1 MTTDLRLPRT
11 KRASVAT
18 PTEGAVK
25 IVQRVLSPQNAG
37 AVYVLVAI
45 CIVFSFW
52 APSTFPEFITVKQIF
67 NGNAINLLAALG
79 LILPLS
85 CGVFDLSQAYTMS
98 LTGVVAAY
106 LVANHGYPLWLAIVL
121 ALLVAIFIGFV
132 NVLVI
137 VRLKIDSFIGTLATG
152 SLIQAGITMVSH
164 DNSIN
169 ANVLTAGFSKVA
181 QGEWVGFTL
190 PVFYALGL
198 AVIVWY
204 LFGHT
209 ATGRRM
215 YATGFNNRAARLAGV
230 RTDRL
235 QMGSLLV
242 GSFLAGLTGIV
253 LASSIG
259 AGDPT
264 VGTPYLLSTFAAVFL
279 GATQIKRGRFN
290 AVGTIIAVVL
300 LGTGVTGLGL
310 ANAPEWTGSMFIGV
324 VLIAA
329 LGISGLQRRR
339 VRTESP
345 EEPQATEVVV
355 PTSDDPDIPSPST
368 HRATVT

>member
-1 MTTDLRLPRT
+1 MATDLRIARKRPAVTAAPDGVART
-11 KRASVAT
+11 
-18 PTEGAVK
+18 
-25 IVQRVLSPQNAG
+25 VQRVLSPQNAG

-52 APSTFPEFITVKQIF
+52 APHTFPEYITVKQVL
-67 NGNAINLLAALG
+67 NGNAINLLAALA
-79 LILPLS
+79 LVLPLS

-106 LVANHGYPLWLAIVL
+106 LVANHGMNLELAIVI
-121 ALLVAIFIGFV
+121 AMLVAILIGFV
-132 NVLVI
+132 NVVVI
-137 VRLKIDSFIGTLATG
+137 VVLKIDSFIGTLATG

-164 DNSIN
+164 DNNIN
-169 ANVLTAGFSKVA
+169 ANSLTAGFSKVA
-181 QGEWVGFTL
+181 QGQLLGFTL
-190 PVFYALGL
+190 PVFYAIGL
-198 AVIVWY
+198 AAIVWY

-235 QMGSLLV
+235 QTGTLLV
-242 GSFLAGLTGIV
+242 GSFLAGLTGVV

-264 VGTPYLLSTFAAVFL
+264 VGSPYLLSTFAAVFL

-329 LGISGLQRRR
+329 LGIAGLQRRK
-339 VRTESP
+339 VRTEPPAESNDEVSP
-345 EEPQATEVVV
+345 TPPPIEVAG
-355 PTSDDPDIPSPST
+355 T
-368 HRATVT
+368 